1 MYMFIAKY
9 NIIIYECVRT
19 VANMLAY
26 ISRLYTNMTA
36 YIRDPQDI
44 HAIYARAVSVI
55 LQDSAAACMSYS
67 HYDYYYY
74 YYYYYYSA
82 TTTTAA

>member
-1 MYMFIAKY
+1 M
-9 NIIIYECVRT
+9 C
-19 VANMLAY
+19 AY
-26 ISRLYTNMTA
+26 GCEHASIHDYTQYMTA

-74 YYYYYYSA
+74 YYYYYYIVLPLLLRRRSIGSPMS
-82 TTTTAA
+82 

>member
-1 MYMFIAKY
+1 
-9 NIIIYECVRT
+9 
-19 VANMLAY
+19 MLAY

-55 LQDSAAACMSYS
+55 LQDSPAACMSYY

-74 YYYYYYSA
+74 YY
-82 TTTTAA
+82 